1 MKQLIICYLGEVVLK
16 GLNKSSFEA
25 QIMKAIRQRVKN
37 LGEFK
42 IYKSQSVIYVEPI
55 DEFCDIDTAYDKI
68 RKIFGIATISK
79 AVVVKKDFEEIT
91 NTVLESFSDVLE
103 NTKTFKVVA
112 RRSDKNFGMTS
123 TEIAR
128 ELGGRILS
136 KHYHLKVDVHNPQ
149 TTVMVEI
156 RETAAYVHLGKQKAA
171 GGMPVSSS
179 GKAALMLSGG
189 IDSPVA
195 AYMMAKRGLALMSV
209 HFASPPYT
217 SERAKQKVVSL
228 CEKLV
233 DYTGKMPLLIV
244 EFTEVQEYIR
254 DNGVPE
260 LFTVLMRRSMM
271 RITEILSDRYGAGA
285 IVTGESLAQVASQ
298 TLSAIRATNQSVDIP
313 ILRPLIGMDKTEIVA
328 ISREID
334 TYETSILPYEDCCT
348 IFTPAH
354 PKTKPKMEEILGAE
368 EKMDMQKLL
377 ELENKAMDNIE
388 RIFIDIE

>member
-25 QIMKAIRQRVKN
+25 QIMKAIRLRVKN

-79 AVVVKKDFEEIT
+79 AIIVKKDFEEIT
-91 NTVLESFSDVLE
+91 NTVLENFSDVLAAS
-103 NTKTFKVVA
+103 KTFKVTA
-112 RRSDKNFGMTS
+112 KRSDKNFGMTS

-136 KHYHLKVDVHNPQ
+136 KNYHLKVDVHNPQ
-149 TTVMVEI
+149 TMVMVEI

-195 AYMMAKRGLALMSV
+195 AYMMAKRGLSLMAV

-217 SERAKQKVVSL
+217 SQRAKQKVVSL

-244 EFTEVQEYIR
+244 EFTTVQEYIR

-298 TLSAIRATNQSVDIP
+298 TLSAIRATNQSVDMP
-313 ILRPLIGMDKTEIVA
+313 ILRPLIGMDKTEIVS

-377 ELENKAMDNIE
+377 QLENEAIESIE

>member
-25 QIMKAIRQRVKN
+25 QIMKAIRLRVKN

-42 IYKSQSVIYVEPI
+42 IYKSQSVIYVEPL

-79 AVVVKKDFEEIT
+79 AIVVKKDFDEIT
-91 NTVLESFSDVLE
+91 NTVLENYDDVLK

-112 RRSDKNFGMTS
+112 RRSDKNFNMTS

-136 KHYHLKVDVHNPQ
+136 KHYHLKVDVHTPQ

-156 RETAAYVHLGKQKAA
+156 RETAAYVHLGKQKAV
-171 GGMPVSSS
+171 GGMPVASS

-195 AYMMAKRGLALMSV
+195 AYMMAKRGLSLMAV

-217 SERAKQKVVSL
+217 SQRAKQKVVAL

-233 DYTGKMPLLIV
+233 DYTGKMPLLVV
-244 EFTEVQEYIR
+244 EFTKTQEYIR

-271 RITEILSDRYGAGA
+271 RITEKLSEMYGAGA
-285 IVTGESLAQVASQ
+285 IITGESLAQVASQ
-298 TLSAIRATNQSVDIP
+298 TLSAINATNQSVDIP
-313 ILRPLIGMDKTEIVA
+313 ILRPLIGMDKTEIVS

-354 PKTKPKMEEILGAE
+354 PKTKPKLEEILLAE
-368 EKMDMQKLL
+368 EKMDFNKLL
-377 ELENKAMDNIE
+377 EIEAEALESIE
-388 RIFIDIE
+388 RIFIDIN